1 MGTKGNSVLFIKS
14 RVKDAKSKIGDIK
27 NKTISEKLKISEKH
41 ISGVLSGKEGAS
53 YALARKIA
61 TLLGTTVGCLSG
73 EVELLSAD
81 NVMES
86 NVHLEIEEPPVSE
99 DVIEI
104 PVLSPEQTACCGK
117 GIPSAECTYDNK
129 ESVQVQKKL
138 IGRMCEGKMPFAII
152 AEGSSMER
160 WGIEDGSRVVI
171 NPVEEVHDF
180 DIVLVCYRDNLALKK
195 VQRRPDGSI
204 SLLSADGAVIMVTQ
218 EEAEVPALFEIW
230 GKAMYYRQVRAGTIK
245 HGL

>member
-1 MGTKGNSVLFIKS
+1 M
-14 RVKDAKSKIGDIK
+14 RKSKKPEKDL
-27 NKTISEKLKISEKH
+27 SE
-41 ISGVLSGKEGAS
+41 
-53 YALARKIA
+53 LARAIKRKRLSEGLTQIA
-61 TLLGTTVGCLSG
+61 FGKKYGNVGPVAVSRWENDDQKPKHSILAMMGLLNLG
-73 EVELLSAD
+73 
-81 NVMES
+81 NNQPVMES

-104 PVLSPEQTACCGK
+104 PVLSPEQTACCGR
-117 GIPSAECTYDNK
+117 GIPSAECTYENK

-204 SLLSADGAVIMVTQ
+204 NLLSADGAVIMVTR

>member
-1 MGTKGNSVLFIKS
+1 MRRSKKPEEERSELAKAIKRKRKEQHLTQAKFAQKYGVANVTVSRWENDDQVPRHTILAEMGLLNFGN
-14 RVKDAKSKIGDIK
+14 
-27 NKTISEKLKISEKH
+27 NQP
-41 ISGVLSGKEGAS
+41 
-53 YALARKIA
+53 
-61 TLLGTTVGCLSG
+61 
-73 EVELLSAD
+73 
-81 NVMES
+81 VMES
-86 NVHLEIEEPPVSE
+86 NVHLEIEEPPISE

-104 PVLSPEQTACCGK
+104 PVLSPEQTACCGR

-204 SLLSADGAVIMVTQ
+204 NLLSADGDVIMVTQ

>member
-1 MGTKGNSVLFIKS
+1 M
-14 RVKDAKSKIGDIK
+14 RKSKKPEKDL
-27 NKTISEKLKISEKH
+27 SE
-41 ISGVLSGKEGAS
+41 
-53 YALARKIA
+53 LARAIKRKRLSEGLTQQEFGKKYGNVGPVAVSRWENDDQKPKHSILA
-61 TLLGTTVGCLSG
+61 MMGLLNLG
-73 EVELLSAD
+73 
-81 NVMES
+81 NNQPVMES

-104 PVLSPEQTACCGK
+104 PVLSPEQTACCGR
-117 GIPSAECTYDNK
+117 GIPSAECTYENK

-195 VQRRPDGSI
+195 VQRRPDGGI
-204 SLLSADGAVIMVTQ
+204 NLLSADGAVIMVTR

>member
-1 MGTKGNSVLFIKS
+1 M
-14 RVKDAKSKIGDIK
+14 RQSKK
-27 NKTISEKLKISEKH
+27 SEKELPE
-41 ISGVLSGKEGAS
+41 
-53 YALARKIA
+53 LARAIKRKRLSEGLTQKEFA
-61 TLLGTTVGCLSG
+61 KKYGEKGVVTVSRWENDGQKPRPDTLAKMGLLNLGSSQST
-73 EVELLSAD
+73 
-81 NVMES
+81 MES
-86 NVHLEIEEPPVSE
+86 NVHFEFEEPPIT
-99 DVIEI
+99 DDFILI

-230 GKAMYYRQVRAGTIK
+230 GKAMYYRQVRAGAIK